1 MNIQILCRRN
11 FWVLLLLLPLLFT
24 FSVRL
29 NGQINTS
36 KEDAFCTGHF
46 HYYQRLDD
54 FDVIEFNP
62 YVNHTPEAIALEDYL
77 NNHQQAY
84 FLEGTIIG
92 FFILITI
99 FSLVFMLLTKIPIF
113 YRVFLFSLFSL
124 WLTLLNHTRMGD
136 LIVHNPL
143 AWFSVSIG
151 VLLLLIRLL
160 HEQITEGSNRRVRIV
175 LGLIVSSWV
184 HAILDG
190 PLVLS
195 IVFTTTMVCWY
206 LFESYGLFKVR
217 SKINTILRT
226 PLLLGIII
234 LPTATVFTFYPY
246 NSVYK
251 YTDFLLFLY
260 GLGMT
265 ALVIYYLTAD
275 MRLREKL
282 ATTNLSLS
290 QELGQKQ
297 IDYSEKER
305 HHLVRELQEDL
316 LNRIQ
321 MLNHQ
326 VSHQG
331 QDLKLDRDFSNLLE
345 ETRRYTYRLFPPY
358 VQQLNMLS
366 VFRREVDSRGLKVE
380 ISQEINLNDEQ
391 ILDENSE
398 LKRMFLSIFR
408 VFLDAITDYS
418 ELESICIKI
427 MFNRNGSRTIAMQ
440 SVGTSIMPNTE
451 AYDLMNILG
460 GRLNYHQNNGTQWV
474 FELPNYETSKPDK
487 LMKLML
493 TK

>member
-1 MNIQILCRRN
+1 MNISIICHKN
-11 FWVLLLLLPLLFT
+11 KSVLLLFVALFFTLPAKLTAQWDTLG
-24 FSVRL
+24 V
-29 NGQINTS
+29 NTH
-36 KEDAFCTGHF
+36 CIGHF
-46 HYYQRLDD
+46 NYYQKFGEFKVL
-54 FDVIEFNP
+54 EFNP
-62 YVNHTPEAIALEDYL
+62 YVFTAKTSAIEDYL
-77 NNHQQAY
+77 NDHQVSY
-84 FLEGTIIG
+84 FFEGTIIG
-92 FFILITI
+92 AFVLITI

-124 WLTLLNHTRMGD
+124 WLTLLNHTRMGA
-136 LIVHNPL
+136 LIVDNPL

-151 VLLLLIRLL
+151 ILLLLIRLL
-160 HEQITEGSNRRVRIV
+160 HEQITEGSSRRVQIV
-175 LGLIVSSWV
+175 MGLIFASWV
-184 HAILDG
+184 NAIMDG

-195 IVFTTTMVCWY
+195 IVFTTTMVGWY
-206 LFESYGLFKVR
+206 LFESYGLFKLR
-217 SKINTILRT
+217 IKINTILRT

-260 GLGMT
+260 GLGIT

-305 HHLVRELQEDL
+305 HQVVRELQEDL

-331 QDLKLDRDFSNLLE
+331 HDVKLDRDFSDLLE
-345 ETRRYTYRLFPPY
+345 KTRRYTYQLFPPY

-366 VFRREVDSRGLKVE
+366 VLHRELDSRGLKVE
-380 ISQEINLNDEQ
+380 ISQEINSNDEQ
-391 ILDENSE
+391 ILDKNTE
-398 LKRMFLSIFR
+398 LKRMFLSMFR

-418 ELESICIKI
+418 ELENIHIKI
-427 MFNRNGSRTIAMQ
+427 VFNRNGSRTIAMQ
-440 SVGTSIMPNTE
+440 SGGTSIVPNNV

-460 GRLNYHQNNGTQWV
+460 GRLNHHQNNGTQWV
-474 FELPNYETSKPDK
+474 FELPSHERSKADK
-487 LMKLML
+487 IMKLMIAN
-493 TK
+493 

>member
-1 MNIQILCRRN
+1 MNISIICRKN
-11 FWVLLLLLPLLFT
+11 KSVLLFFFAL
-24 FSVRL
+24 
-29 NGQINTS
+29 
-36 KEDAFCTGHF
+36 FCTLPAKLTAQWDTLGLNAHCIGHF
-46 HYYQRLDD
+46 NYYQEFGD
-54 FDVIEFNP
+54 FQVLEFNP
-62 YVNHTPEAIALEDYL
+62 YIFTAKTSAIEDYL
-77 NNHQQAY
+77 NDHQVSY
-84 FLEGTIIG
+84 FFQGTIIG
-92 FFILITI
+92 SFILITI

-124 WLTLLNHTRMGD
+124 WLTLLNQTRMGD

-151 VLLLLIRLL
+151 VLLFLIRLL

-195 IVFTTTMVCWY
+195 IVFNTTMVCWY
-206 LFESYGLFKVR
+206 LLESYGLFKVR

-246 NSVYK
+246 NSIYK

-260 GLGMT
+260 GLGIT

-305 HHLVRELQEDL
+305 HHVVRELQEDL

-345 ETRRYTYRLFPPY
+345 KTRRYTYRLFPPY

-366 VFRREVDSRGLKVE
+366 VFRREVDSRGLNVE

-391 ILDENSE
+391 ILDKNSE

-408 VFLDAITDYS
+408 VFLDAISDYS
-418 ELESICIKI
+418 ELERICIKI

-440 SVGTSIMPNTE
+440 SVGTSIMPNSE